1 MADIYLGIAVVLS
14 AALAIGLL
22 AYHAARR
29 GGFWVGLLMA
39 VLAVVGLGLN
49 VAYFRHTVWPARIFP
64 FSNMMILADPSPI
77 LVAIL
82 VGTGAVILPGG
93 VLRRAVWL
101 VPLVAVCLFA
111 SYGFLLGTPPRM
123 GNQWRDGLCRQTSR
137 ASCAPAAA
145 ATLLAAYGIPATEA
159 EMARLCLTTG
169 DGTSSRAI
177 FRGLLLKAEG
187 TSRCVEVFRGDL
199 GALRALRGPVLL
211 NMRLDPKAGTDPI
224 SEKKWGWRPGVAH
237 TVVLF
242 RSLCDGRFYV
252 GDPAVGFELWA
263 QKDIETLWHGE
274 GFRLVPR

>member
-1 MADIYLGIAVVLS
+1 M
-14 AALAIGLL
+14 
-22 AYHAARR
+22 
-29 GGFWVGLLMA
+29 
-39 VLAVVGLGLN
+39 GLN

-64 FSNMMILADPSPI
+64 FPNMMILAEPSPI
-77 LVAIL
+77 LAAVL
-82 VGTGAVILPGG
+82 VGSGAVILPGG
-93 VLRRAVWL
+93 LARRSLWL

-123 GNQWRDGLCRQTSR
+123 GNQWRDGLCRQTSP

-159 EMARLCLTTG
+159 EMAHLCLTTG

-177 FRGLLLKAEG
+177 YRGLLLKTEG
-187 TSRCVEVFRGDL
+187 TSRRVEVFRGDL
-199 GALRALRGPVLL
+199 AALRALQGPVLL
-211 NMRLDPKAGTDPI
+211 NMRLDPKADTDPRY
-224 SEKKWGWRPGVAH
+224 EKKWGWRPGVAH

-242 RSLCDGRFYV
+242 RSLRNGRFYI
-252 GDPAVGFELWA
+252 GDPAVGFEFWH